1 MTAAAARPSRT
12 LPAVSDRIR
21 VAMMVDQLRAGG
33 AERFAVAL
41 AAELDRSRFEVTMI
55 AARAGSWPEEREHLL
70 RHGVSVLQLGRRSTA
85 HVSPWAGLRR
95 FLRERRIDVFHAHK
109 FGSNVWGS
117 LVGRLARVPVVI
129 ATEHSWSFEGQAVR
143 RLLDRHLVGRL
154 ADVTV
159 AVSEADRRRMMSVE
173 GLPGEQVRVIPT
185 GLVPPLVSVPD
196 PRFDLRAEIGAPPG
210 AVLVATVCQLRPE
223 KAIDVLLEAH
233 RRAAAEAPC
242 HLVVIGD
249 GPDRERL
256 EAVADR
262 LGRDGVH
269 FLGQR
274 FDVLPL
280 LRQCDVFALSSDRE
294 GSPLALVE
302 GMAAGLAPV
311 ATNVGGVPEIAPEGE
326 VALLVPPRDPE
337 ALGAALARVVSDAAE
352 RARLA
357 AAAERRAAEY
367 AFPRIVERWQDL
379 YVETLA
385 ARGGP
390 A

>member
-1 MTAAAARPSRT
+1 MP
-12 LPAVSDRIR
+12 DRVR
-21 VAMMVDQLRAGG
+21 VAMMVDLLRAGG

-41 AAELDRSRFEVTMI
+41 AAGLDPDRYEVTMV
-55 AARAGSWPEEREHLL
+55 AVRGGEWDEERAHLL
-70 RHGVSVLQLGRRSTA
+70 HHGVSVLEMGRRSSRHLT
-85 HVSPWAGLRR
+85 PFLGLRR
-95 FLRERRIDVFHAHK
+95 FLRERRIDVLHTHK

-117 LVGRLARVPVVI
+117 VVGRAARVPVVI
-129 ATEHSWSFEGQAVR
+129 ATEHSWAFSDQPVRQA
-143 RLLDRHLVGRL
+143 LDRHLIGRL

-159 AVSEADRRRMMSVE
+159 AVSEADRRRMMEIE
-173 GLPGEQVRVIPT
+173 GLPDAQIRVIPT

-196 PRFDLRAEIGAPPG
+196 PGFDLREAIGAGPDE
-210 AVLVATVCQLRPE
+210 VLIATVCVLRPE

-233 RRAAAEAPC
+233 RRAAATVPC
-242 HLVVIGD
+242 RRVIIGD
-249 GPDRERL
+249 GPDRDRL
-256 EAVADR
+256 EGIADR

-274 FDVLPL
+274 FDVLPI

-311 ATNVGGVPEIAPEGE
+311 ATRVGGVPEIAPAGD
-326 VALLVPPRDPE
+326 VAVLVPPRDPA
-337 ALGAALARVVSDAAE
+337 ALGDALARVAADAGE

-357 AAAERRAAEY
+357 AAAEARAGDF
-367 AFPRIVERWQDL
+367 AFPNVVARWQAL
-379 YVETLA
+379 YDEALA
-385 ARGGP
+385 RAR